1 MGKLEDRK
9 FPRCYTTLK
18 CRKLQ
23 PKEGGPSSLMLLRN
37 FPFCAKPA
45 DGKGG
50 LANLEI
56 HPAIMEKGVSQH
68 PLMSRTMFLRSS
80 RSSQKRDNVLIM
92 HHELVEELMG
102 WMAQST
108 KPKEQARV
116 KKEDP

>member
-37 FPFCAKPA
+37 FPFCAKLA

-56 HPAIMEKGVSQH
+56 HPAITEKGVLAS
-68 PLMSRTMFLRSS
+68 PDISDLVLEVFKILT
-80 RSSQKRDNVLIM
+80 RDNVLIM
-92 HHELVEELMG
+92 HHELVEELMAG
-102 WMAQST
+102 TGLT
-108 KPKEQARV
+108 K
-116 KKEDP
+116 